1 MEPKQT
7 WQVYS
12 RDHSP
17 GINRAQSAILAL
29 SAKKRP
35 FRSIFLKLLF
45 LSYSWKKPDQIGQV
59 YSWGH
64 SADINWAQSEIMALW
79 ADKRPS
85 RPILKKTAICWLFV
99 NGTEPNLTGIF

>member
-45 LSYSWKKPDQIGQV
+45 LSYSWKKLDQIWQV

-64 SADINWAQSEIMALW
+64 SAGINWAQSAIPALQ
-79 ADKRPS
+79 AEKRPF
-85 RPILKKTAICWLFV
+85 RPIFLKLLFL
-99 NGTEPNLTGIF
+99 GY